1 MKFTK
6 PTLYHLSAILLMIPQ
21 NIFGIGQ
28 EETCSDMPSWLDKNG
43 YSCPFYE
50 AYSVNC
56 RQSFVNKWEN
66 NGYDASTACC
76 YCEDQDLEELLQVQT
91 TEAPSGAPTWER
103 FGACFDFRDWADSNG
118 VTCATY
124 KEYSISCLSQFV
136 GENGYTVSK
145 ACCHCGG
152 GYYTQRP
159 SEFPSSTPSIFLSEN
174 PSVSSK

>member
-6 PTLYHLSAILLMIPQ
+6 PTLYHLSTILLMIPQ

-28 EETCSDMPSWLDKNG
+28 EETCSDVPSWLDKNG

-76 YCEDQDLEELLQVQT
+76 YCEDQDLEELSTVT
-91 TEAPSGAPTWER
+91 DAPTLER
-103 FGACFDFRDWADSNG
+103 GTCFDFTDWADSNG

-124 KEYSISCLSQFV
+124 QEYSISCLSQFV
-136 GENGYTVSK
+136 GENGYTVST

-159 SEFPSSTPSIFLSEN
+159 SEIPSLIPSIF
-174 PSVSSK
+174 PSMYPTVSSK